1 MEKLSIQ
8 KISKQDIKSSVWRP
22 GLDYLD
28 QRPIWKLGLI
38 GEHEMKILFVLLVF
52 VLPLTCTMFGEYVL
66 AKPSDPTISSPSSG
80 TNPSAE
86 STPSSHSPSTP
97 TQPSSSRTIP
107 SLICPTGQTVTALDQ
122 CPNSNP
128 SLNSKSFSSGL
139 VGSHNPQELAST
151 SLNLTKS
158 VIDCFTKG
166 VHTNQSYT
174 STEVIHKLISCFVEG
189 KHSRHHI
196 LQ

>member
-1 MEKLSIQ
+1 
-8 KISKQDIKSSVWRP
+8 VAWT
-22 GLDYLD
+22 GLFGPKTYL
-28 QRPIWKLGLI
+28 KVGLV

-52 VLPLTCTMFGEYVL
+52 ALPLACSMFGEYVL
-66 AKPSDPTISSPSSG
+66 AKPSDSTISSPSSG

-86 STPSSHSPSTP
+86 STPSSHSPLTP
-97 TQPSSSRTIP
+97 TSPSSSQTIP

-122 CPNSNP
+122 CPNSSSSP
-128 SLNSKSFSSGL
+128 SSKSFSSGL
-139 VGSHNPQELAST
+139 VGSHSKQELVST

-158 VIDCFTKG
+158 VIDCFTRG
-166 VHTNQSYT
+166 FHMNQSYT

-189 KHSRHHI
+189 KHSRQHI